1 MVSFWIYDVS
11 FLIVFCIGIYWFL
24 RKRKNELS
32 REGWMFMW
40 RTQFGIR
47 AINWIVKRFGWGLGK
62 LKWVVIIIGFGLMS
76 IMLWMLGR
84 SAMIYVLHP
93 EITQTMKAPPIAPL
107 IPYFP
112 KLFGMENMFPDFYF
126 AYFLLALAIVAI
138 FHELFHGLFMKLYNV
153 KIKSTGIVFLGPL
166 LGAFVEQDESS
177 MSNRKRSEQMAILG
191 AGVFANLL
199 IAGLFYLLYV
209 SFFFLNFSAA
219 GFAFNSYA
227 YIDGVPATSID
238 AIGQDIGEMDI
249 FYSGMI
255 LKQNLTEVYYNDA
268 VYFTSTD
275 SASKLAANAQHVDYN
290 LFLFAEAPAI
300 LNEIKGAIVEI
311 DGTKIQNVDS
321 LGNFM
326 ANTMPGDSVHIVT
339 KYEES
344 IFEYDTVLDANPVDM
359 DRGYLGVAYVDS
371 KSGNILNRFL
381 EYMMDF
387 KDDSTHYEVKGG
399 GEFTYFV
406 YHLLWWIMIINLL
419 VALFNML
426 PLGILDGGRF
436 LYLGVWSVTNSE
448 RFGKWAYLF
457 ATYSILLALAVMMT
471 FWFFGVF

>member
-1 MVSFWIYDVS
+1 MVSFWVYDVS
-11 FLIVFCIGIYWFL
+11 FLIVFCIGIYWLL

-40 RTQFGIR
+40 KTQFGIR
-47 AINWIVKRFGWGLGK
+47 TINWIVKRFGWGLGK

-93 EITQTMKAPPIAPL
+93 EITQIMKAPPIAPL

-112 KLFGMENMFPDFYF
+112 KLFGMENIFPNFYF
-126 AYFLLALAIVAI
+126 IYFLLALAIAAI

-166 LGAFVEQDESS
+166 LGAFVEQDENS
-177 MSNRKRSEQMAILG
+177 MNERKHSKQMAILG
-191 AGVFANLL
+191 AGVFANLV

-227 YIDGVPATSID
+227 YIDNVPASSID
-238 AIGQDIGEMDI
+238 AIGRDIGATDI
-249 FYSGMI
+249 LYSGML
-255 LKQNLTEVYYNDA
+255 LKQNLTEVYYDDMIYFASADA
-268 VYFTSTD
+268 IRNL
-275 SASKLAANAQHVDYN
+275 ASGINQGDYN
-290 LFLFAEAPAI
+290 LLLFEETPAI
-300 LNEIKGAIVEI
+300 LNKIKGAIVEI
-311 DGTKIQNVDS
+311 DGTKIRNVDS
-321 LGNFM
+321 LKNFM
-326 ANTMPGDSVHIVT
+326 INTNPGDSVHVVT
-339 KYEES
+339 KYGES
-344 IFEYDTVLDANPVDM
+344 TFKYDVVLSVNPVDM

-381 EYMMDF
+381 EYMMSF

-436 LYLGVWSVTNSE
+436 LYLGVWSATNSE
-448 RFGKWAYLF
+448 RVGKWVYLF
-457 ATYSILLALAVMMT
+457 ATYSILLAFAVMMI